1 MKYLTLILILCS
13 TAFGGVNYDRD
24 YFPHSDDVRQYR
36 LLTGGFGDMFKS
48 TYDVLND
55 GFVDGNDTAF
65 GATWNGNINAP
76 SMNAVYD
83 EFIALLG
90 DFLAIDG
97 SNANVT
103 IDIGSEDLT
112 TTGDIRASDFIPSD
126 GGTVG
131 QAAGPLLTYDDT
143 NDVMIL
149 TGGRFII
156 NRSVPTGGF
165 GTSNFVMAGSGPS
178 ASGILAIDTGPSMGG
193 SGGSVQLFVDDGAVM
208 VINHRLGYVAAGG
221 STGAGASN
229 LRNGAGIDFFA
240 DGTWVQDVSHPSR
253 IELRTTDV
261 NESSR
266 FDGTSR
272 LTIKRDGKVG
282 INEETPAAK
291 LEVNGTFRAGDGGSN
306 RFNTDA
312 SGQVTLVGNA
322 RVIDHLHF
330 TMELGRGQNAPTVRY
345 TEDPYVSYTFGIGDD
360 SHMTREI
367 STDMDYT
374 ADSII
379 KVHWYTTDATADGVD
394 EVRWEVQWAS
404 RAIGEDITAGD
415 TTDNSGDIVCSAE
428 NIIVETTVETVVGN
442 SIAEGD
448 QFGLHLQRI
457 ALGDGT
463 GPTAGTIHVVDV
475 ELHYISNK
483 LGEAI

>member
-90 DFLAIDG
+90 DFLALDG

-112 TTGDIRASDFIPSD
+112 TTGDIRASDFIPPD

-131 QAAGPLLTYDDT
+131 QAAGPLLTFDDT
-143 NDVMIL
+143 NDIL
-149 TGGRFII
+149 TVSGSVF
-156 NRSVPTGGF
+156 NVVRSTPSSGL
-165 GTSNFVMAGSGPS
+165 SNANFVMSGSGAT
-178 ASGILAIDTGPSMGG
+178 ASGFVIFNTQASSS
-193 SGGSVQLFVDDGAVM
+193 SGGVAFQLYADDNAALADGDRMGYFVAGGTSAAATRR
-208 VINHRLGYVAAGG
+208 NAAGF
-221 STGAGASN
+221 AMY
-229 LRNGAGIDFFA
+229 A
-240 DGTWVQDVSHPSR
+240 DGNWVDTVSYPSR
-253 IELRTTDV
+253 IVLETTGP
-261 NESSR
+261 NETARSP
-266 FDGTSR
+266 R
-272 LTIKRDGKVG
+272 LTIKGNGDVG
-282 INEETPAAK
+282 IGEEAPAAK
-291 LEVNGTFRAGDGGSN
+291 LEVNGTVRLGDGGSN
-306 RFNTDA
+306 YFSTGA
-312 SGQVTLVGNA
+312 SGQVTLVGDA

-379 KVHWYTTDATADGVD
+379 KIHWYTTDATADGVD

-415 TTDNSGDIVCSAE
+415 TTDNSGDVVCSAA
-428 NIIVETTVETVVGN
+428 NIIIETTVETVVGN

-463 GPTAGTIHVVDV
+463 GPQASTIHVVDV